1 VNFQDIVNGR
11 LGIGFAMLLGRS
23 MPPRLGRRLATIGA
37 DIISGRRGLA
47 MVQAVRTNQY
57 VASGQT
63 LTRAELDDSVREAYR
78 YAARFIFDTYHYM
91 DKELTTESLVRI
103 DGRFNS
109 LMERMGDRQ
118 QGTVIVIVHTGNPD
132 LAIRTAASQGLRLL
146 GLAMNRPGRG
156 YQWQNTMRNLG
167 GIETL
172 AASVDSMRRAI
183 KWLDQGGTVATGV
196 DRPMP
201 ESGYKPC
208 FFDHRAAMPVHYA
221 SLAMKAE
228 VPIFMFAAYLREDG
242 LYSAEI
248 SDPIEMNQGGDRR
261 STILENAERVLS
273 VAEQYI
279 SRYREQW
286 MMFYPVWPDVR
297 PP

>member
-1 VNFQDIVNGR
+1 MV
-11 LGIGFAMLLGRS
+11 LARS
-23 MPPRLGRRLATIGA
+23 MPPRLGRRLALIGA

-57 VASGQT
+57 VASGQS
-63 LTRAELDDSVREAYR
+63 LTPDELDHSVRKAYR

-91 DKELTTESLVRI
+91 DKELTAESLVRI
-103 DGRFNS
+103 EPRFDS
-109 LMERMGDRQ
+109 LMERMRDKQ

-132 LAIRTAASQGLRLL
+132 LAIRTAASQGMRLL
-146 GLAMNRPGRG
+146 GLATNRPGRG
-156 YQWQNTMRNLG
+156 YQWQNAMRNLG
-167 GIETL
+167 GVETL

-183 KWLDQGGTVATGV
+183 QWLDEGGTVATGV

-208 FFDHRAAMPVHYA
+208 FFGHRAAMPVHYA
-221 SLAMKAE
+221 SLAMKAK
-228 VPIFMFAAYLREDG
+228 VPIFMVAAYLKEDG
-242 LYSAEI
+242 SYSAEI
-248 SDPIEMNQGGDRR
+248 SDPIEMKQGGDRR
-261 STILENAERVLS
+261 ATILENAERVLS
-273 VAEQYI
+273 FAEHYI